1 VEWNSGPVIEQYYQA
16 EYVLADVFYPY
27 KSHVLLADLLFADDT
42 IIEWSAFNTQR
53 YNVTSIYNTEIDDAV
68 EFGSDYN
75 WIWQEDFDPRR
86 DLNLSEG
93 MLNDFLTNVSISAL
107 TLDTWRVPYPVNI
120 TEYRTTY
127 HFCSPIK
134 LIIPYALSLGF
145 GLLFVGIGIWSL
157 VANGVPA
164 TDGGFLQIVTTNT
177 GRTEMERLIE
187 KDKEDEEEESVREE
201 LLSMKIRYGEL
212 VDEGGVGTGHAG
224 FGTLAET
231 RPLGSKTS
239 NG

>member
-1 VEWNSGPVIEQYYQA
+1 
-16 EYVLADVFYPY
+16 
-27 KSHVLLADLLFADDT
+27 
-42 IIEWSAFNTQR
+42 
-53 YNVTSIYNTEIDDAV
+53 
-68 EFGSDYN
+68 
-75 WIWQEDFDPRR
+75 
-86 DLNLSEG
+86 

-164 TDGGFLQIVTTNT
+164 TDGGFLTDCDY
-177 GRTEMERLIE
+177 E
-187 KDKEDEEEESVREE
+187 
-201 LLSMKIRYGEL
+201 YGA
-212 VDEGGVGTGHAG
+212 H
-224 FGTLAET
+224 
-231 RPLGSKTS
+231 
-239 NG
+239 